1 MSGIAQAHLF
11 ARLFE
16 DVAGLWLVLKPAD
29 AFASNDLVGPM
40 LGNEAVEVDQIEGLA
55 AIVNKGADAI
65 FLHLAAVVMV
75 VVMMVLVFVMMVFVL
90 LVVVFMVI
98 FVLVFVMMMVP
109 FLFLIVVV
117 MVLNGVNPC
126 GRCSHFVEIE
136 AVGVDELV

>member
-40 LGNEAVEVDQIEGLA
+40 LGNEAVEVDQVERLA
-55 AIVNKGADAI
+55 AIINKGADAI

-75 VVMMVLVFVMMVFVL
+75 VMMMVLVFVMMVFVL
-90 LVVVFMVI
+90 IVVVFMVI
-98 FVLVFVMMMVP
+98 FVLMFVMMMVL
-109 FLFLIVVV
+109 FLFLLVV
-117 MVLNGVNPC
+117 MVVLNGVNPC

-136 AVGVDELV
+136 AVGVDEQV